1 MTHFGAFV
9 ILIKTR
15 ICDYFLWFFV
25 FEGFW
30 YLVIRPF
37 GNYWAILLKLCFS
50 CRKLRP
56 RKTIFFERR
65 SALIK
70 SIVIKFVALV
80 SLFWIGV
87 SPAFATFPGEVQTE
101 EFDFNT
107 VPVAL
112 ESRVNFW
119 KKVYTQY
126 STKHAIIHD
135 QDNLD
140 IIYDVVYLGEKPL
153 SARARHRKLRP
164 QIRKLKRTLRKLAY
178 VKNRVD
184 LTSEEDRI
192 LKMVKKNFIRASRN
206 IRSQL
211 GQKDRFESGLEKS
224 GLYMKEIKRI
234 FKEVGVPEE
243 LAVLPHVESSFQ
255 LSAYSS
261 AGAAG
266 VWQFTRSTGRRYM
279 KVGYEVDERRDPIIA
294 AYAAAKLLKY
304 NFEQLDSWPLA
315 ITAYNHGV
323 SGMRRAKKRHGDDI
337 VKVIDNYRSRR
348 FGFAS
353 KNFFCEFMAA
363 LEVTRNHRK
372 YFPDMVMK
380 KPFEFAE
387 VPIEDYVHISTLEK
401 YLEMSREDIA
411 RFNPSLRRPVISG
424 KKRIPK
430 DYVLKIPLDDE
441 VNPDELYAAI
451 PEELKFNKQVRVRWY
466 TVRRGDT
473 LSGIARSHR
482 TSVWKLKEMNTIRG
496 HRIYRGQVLEIP
508 GKAYRRGS
516 TRVVSAGN
524 SRPDWEKVVIPDNL
538 ETVQYRVRRRDT
550 LTRIARNHS
559 VHVSVLAKLNKM
571 ENPHSL
577 RPGQRIKV
585 PKPGTDFNTLLASA
599 ASAQKSSTVAPKIET
614 SDVQANGN
622 IGVASATQ
630 ETPTEAP
637 KMEVQM
643 SGVQSDESTVVA
655 STVDSLDKNSKV
667 EKVLS
672 NLVSAFELNKNRH
685 AFRPVKF
692 ATNSE
697 EEYRMGLVRIDYDE
711 TLSHIAD
718 WARLSVRELRRLN
731 NLRRRG
737 SRIHVNQTIKVPF
750 RRTTAEE
757 FEAKRQEYHK
767 AIQEDF
773 FGNYQVEKVVARK
786 LKRGETLWEIC
797 NNVYSIPF
805 WLLSNYN
812 PEKDINKI
820 SAGESIN
827 IPVLTDK
834 PS

>member
-1 MTHFGAFV
+1 M
-9 ILIKTR
+9 IRLIVV
-15 ICDYFLWFFV
+15 LS
-25 FEGFW
+25 
-30 YLVIRPF
+30 
-37 GNYWAILLKLCFS
+37 LLG
-50 CRKLRP
+50 
-56 RKTIFFERR
+56 
-65 SALIK
+65 
-70 SIVIKFVALV
+70 
-80 SLFWIGV
+80 IGV
-87 SPAFATFPGEVQTE
+87 SPAFATFPGEFETE
-101 EFDFNT
+101 EFDFT
-107 VPVAL
+107 VPAAL

-119 KKVYTQY
+119 KKVYTEV

-153 SARARHRKLRP
+153 SSRARHRKLKP
-164 QIRKLKRTLRKLAY
+164 HVRKFKSILRKLAH
-178 VKNRVD
+178 VKNRID
-184 LTSEEDRI
+184 LTPEEDRI
-192 LKMVKKNFIRASRN
+192 LQMVKKNFIRASRN

-211 GQKDRFESGLEKS
+211 GQKDRFEEGLKKS

-255 LSAYSS
+255 LGAYSS

-279 KVGYEVDERRDPIIA
+279 EVGYEVDERRDPIIA

-304 NFEQLDSWPLA
+304 NYEQLDSWPLA

-363 LEVTRNHRK
+363 LEVARNPQK
-372 YFPDMVMK
+372 YFPGVVMK

-401 YLEMSREDIA
+401 YFELDRDDIA
-411 RFNPSLRRPVISG
+411 KYNPSLRRPVISG

-430 DYVLKIPLDDE
+430 DYVLKIPMDDE
-441 VNPDELYAAI
+441 TNPDELYASI
-451 PEELKFNKQVRVRWY
+451 PEDLKFDKQVRVRWY

-473 LSGIARSHR
+473 LSTIARNLR
-482 TSVWKLKEMNTIRG
+482 TSVWKLKQMNMLRG
-496 HRIYRGQVLEIP
+496 SRIYKGQVLEIP
-508 GKAYRRGS
+508 GKAYKGGTS
-516 TRVVSAGN
+516 RVVSVEYPK
-524 SRPDWEKVVIPDNL
+524 PDWDQVVIPANL
-538 ETVQYRVRRRDT
+538 ETLEYRVRRRDT
-550 LTRIARNHS
+550 LTRIAQKHG
-559 VHVSVLAKLNKM
+559 VHVSVLAKLNTMK
-571 ENPHSL
+571 NPHAL

-585 PKPGTDFNTLLASA
+585 PKSGADFMTQLASA
-599 ASAQKSSTVAPKIET
+599 APAQGLEVDT
-614 SDVQANGN
+614 
-622 IGVASATQ
+622 
-630 ETPTEAP
+630 P

-643 SGVQSDESTVVA
+643 NDVQSSENTIVA
-655 STVDSLDKNSKV
+655 STAEAVEKTSEV

-672 NLVSAFELNKNRH
+672 NLVSEFQLNKNRH

-692 ATNSE
+692 VADSE
-697 EEYRMGLVRIDYDE
+697 EAYRMGLIKIDFDE

-718 WARLSVRELRRLN
+718 WARLSVREIRKLN

-737 SRIHVNQTIKVPF
+737 SRISVNQSIKVPF
-750 RRTTAEE
+750 RRTTPEE

-773 FGNYQVEKVVARK
+773 FENYQVEKVVARK

-820 SAGESIN
+820 SIGESIN
-827 IPVLTDK
+827 IPILTDK